1 MDTSPQPRQTL
12 EELSK
17 AATTSTEE
25 LRSALACHGIKLPLL
40 RLDPMTNTAGFPCP
54 LVSLG
59 SCTLDTA
66 RNLAAVLLRAS
77 QAAKNQ

>member
-1 MDTSPQPRQTL
+1 MEP

-17 AATTSTEE
+17 AATKGAEE
-25 LRSALACHGIKLPLL
+25 LRAALASHGIKLPLL

-59 SCTLDTA
+59 SCNLETA
-66 RNLAAVLLRAS
+66 RKLTAALRAS
-77 QAAKNQ
+77 PAAETEG